1 MQDRRLGFAAK
12 EQLISLSVDIS
23 GKLYLVYGS
32 SISGLYFSIFNG
44 LQWLICQISKRFILM
59 LLLLGKMLRLF
70 CWKTTTLNLGAKSE
84 EVFLLGI
91 HSTISLPRGWLQ

>member
-32 SISGLYFSIFNG
+32 SLPGLYFSIFNG
-44 LQWLICQISKRFILM
+44 LQWLICQISKKVYPDVIAFGQNVKIIL
-59 LLLLGKMLRLF
+59 LE
-70 CWKTTTLNLGAKSE
+70 NN
-84 EVFLLGI
+84 
-91 HSTISLPRGWLQ
+91 HS